1 MCRTANTTMIRV
13 TRFIEHGTLYFLT
26 VEDVIIGPVF
36 AYAEAL
42 VKTTVFVC
50 LSKQPRRVH
59 KVLA

>member
-1 MCRTANTTMIRV
+1 MIRV